1 LFGSEGFMT
10 DNITVVGVRTGVRD
24 HMVKLEAR
32 EWEGPWNGEESTL
45 FFYNNPFSR
54 DLPKVP

>member
-1 LFGSEGFMT
+1 MT